1 MLVLGRLDYVAGNLV
16 TDEYR
21 LKDIRN
27 GNRVEAL
34 RPALAIR
41 PFYLAISRKFQEG
54 EEFIR
59 KFNAGMKAYKANGNY
74 QGFYKSIRLLV
85 ADEII
90 HFSFLA
96 SNFC

>member
-1 MLVLGRLDYVAGNLV
+1 MAGNLV

-27 GNRVEAL
+27 GNRVSTAPSL
-34 RPALAIR
+34 GYTPILSC
-41 PFYLAISRKFQEG
+41 YLSEISRK

-59 KFNAGMKAYKANGNY
+59 KFNAGMKAYKANGN
-74 QGFYKSIRLLV
+74 QRLLQKHQAAI